1 MDPNLE
7 WENRVTFLRK
17 THFSQ
22 AVMWRK
28 KKERKSC
35 NVNYTSE
42 SPRQTK
48 GNCKTEAGINE
59 SC

>member
-1 MDPNLE
+1 MGE
-7 WENRVTFLRK
+7 QSYFSEENTFQP
-17 THFSQ
+17 SSY
-22 AVMWRK
+22 VEK

-35 NVNYTSE
+35 NVNYISE